1 MKHNVEMKTIV
12 VNVSAAATPAC
23 RYFPSKS
30 KIDSWRLHVFK
41 TKREKSFLLRCIT
54 LSQVIMQTC
63 AKYNLAY
70 MRNYDTKYDTKHVT
84 VILQET
90 ETER

>member
-70 MRNYDTKYDTKHVT
+70 MRNYE
-84 VILQET
+84 II
-90 ETER
+90 